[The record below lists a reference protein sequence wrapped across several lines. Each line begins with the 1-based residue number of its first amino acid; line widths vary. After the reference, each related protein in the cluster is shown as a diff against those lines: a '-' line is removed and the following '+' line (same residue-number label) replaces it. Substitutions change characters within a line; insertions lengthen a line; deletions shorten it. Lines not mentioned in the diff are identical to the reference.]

1 MVAESKVLSNRH
13 AVQVI
18 KEPPSHKHIYL
29 TSTELSQYVKFVND
43 WIDYGLRHGI
53 SLEPAQIVS
62 RTIRQRLLD
71 KYDLTEQQFQELT
84 AEQFCHLMAGE
95 TRVYSKIN
103 FSKTMMQALRYI
115 KPMDWS
121 KVTPANH
128 EEYYNSILRLN
139 TVFERTLAV
148 MLEMNNEF
156 VPDLENR
163 EYGLIFVY
171 LRKIDKTYV
180 KELLAEMPR
189 IKESN
194 YRNVQAFIK
203 AFKDKAREQYELSRT
218 MTQIPYKGPS
228 FNAFMDIKEEGK
240 SKDDSLHVMEEDFE
254 DAENSTDAA
263 PADQHGDVNVHETA
277 QEGDDDDL
285 YMDELG
291 EEEKL
296 VLQMVEPAKVKG
308 DSQYPPSCIYF
319 AIFGD
324 CKRGIDCKNKGAH
337 NAQAAQRTRKWL
349 QMKLDE
355 QGPRSRDVKLLRRGQ
370 GNS

>member
-1 MVAESKVLSNRH
+1 M
-13 AVQVI
+13 
-18 KEPPSHKHIYL
+18 
-29 TSTELSQYVKFVND
+29 
-43 WIDYGLRHGI
+43 
-53 SLEPAQIVS
+53 
-62 RTIRQRLLD
+62 
-71 KYDLTEQQFQELT
+71 
-84 AEQFCHLMAGE
+84 
-95 TRVYSKIN
+95 
-103 FSKTMMQALRYI
+103 
-115 KPMDWS
+115 
-121 KVTPANH
+121 
-128 EEYYNSILRLN
+128 
-139 TVFERTLAV
+139 
-148 MLEMNNEF
+148 
-156 VPDLENR
+156 
-163 EYGLIFVY
+163 
-171 LRKIDKTYV
+171 

-189 IKESN
+189 ISN

-263 PADQHGDVNVHETA
+263 PADQHEDVNVHETA
-277 QEGDDDDL
+277 QEGDEDDL